1 MPFHGR
7 KRHIRPEKQIQ
18 SMNLSRITVVALLAG
33 TPNSLQAN
41 GFRLVSQ
48 DALAAARGEAFAATA
63 DNPSAIHYNPAGIS
77 QLDGFQARMGLYAL
91 HFEPTF
97 QPPAGTVTTPFVTN
111 RTHEITEQDV
121 VAPQLYATYAVPET
135 PLTLGLGVY
144 APHGANVE
152 WPQDTG
158 FRAVAVDGE
167 LTYLRVN
174 PVASLE
180 IRPGLSLA
188 AGLMIDN
195 AEISQGQGLS
205 RRTNTGDEF
214 RFEGD
219 AWTAGYNMG
228 LLWQINPQWSVGAT
242 YRSKSQLN
250 FDGDTDIV
258 QPPFQ
263 RAGTGAEMELE
274 FPATWVLGISYRPT
288 DRWNIEFNAD
298 YTEWS
303 SIDTTTIFQD
313 VKPRSGVQ
321 QNIPVTLGWKN
332 SWILKLG
339 ATRQFD
345 DGWRASTG
353 YVFNE
358 NSVPSGFYSP
368 LAADLDRHFFTV
380 GIGRDWSRY
389 SLDLAYQYGFAATRT
404 VTGSVT
410 TSKPGNFAGQDGDG
424 KYDFESHALLLSFG
438 VKF

>member
-1 MPFHGR
+1 L
-7 KRHIRPEKQIQ
+7 E
-18 SMNLSRITVVALLAG
+18 
-33 TPNSLQAN
+33 AN

-77 QLDGFQARMGLYAL
+77 QLDGFQARTGVYAL

-97 QPPAGTVTTPFVTN
+97 TPPAGTVTTPFVTN
-111 RTHEITEQDV
+111 KTHGIKEQDA
-121 VAPQLYATYAVPET
+121 VAPHLYATYAVPET

-144 APHGANVE
+144 APHGAAVE

-195 AEISQGQGLS
+195 AELSQGQGLS
-205 RRTNTGDEF
+205 RRTNTGDKF

-228 LLWQINPQWSVGAT
+228 LLWQINKQWSVGAT
-242 YRSKSQLN
+242 YRSKSRLD
-250 FDGDTDIV
+250 FDGATDIV

-263 RAGTGAEMELE
+263 RAGTGADMELE
-274 FPATWVLGISYRPT
+274 FPATWVMGISYRPT

-339 ATRQFD
+339 ATRFFD
-345 DGWRASTG
+345 EGWRASAG

-389 SLDLAYQYGFAATRT
+389 SLDLAYQYGFAPTRT

-410 TSKPGNFAGQDGDG
+410 TSKPGNFAGQNGDG
-424 KYDFESHALLLSFG
+424 RYDFESHALLLSFG

>member
-1 MPFHGR
+1 MRTSVLILLSGMPDR
-7 KRHIRPEKQIQ
+7 
-18 SMNLSRITVVALLAG
+18 LD
-33 TPNSLQAN
+33 AN

-77 QLDGFQARMGLYAL
+77 QLNGFQARVGMYAL

-97 QPPAGTVTTPFVTN
+97 TPPSGTVTTRFVTN
-111 RTHEITEQDV
+111 KTHEIKKQDAI
-121 VAPQLYATYAVPET
+121 APQLYATYALPDA

-144 APHGANVE
+144 APHGAGME

-158 FRAVAVDGE
+158 FRAVAVDAD

-174 PVASLE
+174 PVASLK

-188 AGLMIDN
+188 AGLMIDK
-195 AEISQGQGLS
+195 AELSQGQGLS

-219 AWTAGYNMG
+219 AWATGYNMG
-228 LLWQINPQWSVGAT
+228 LLWRINNQWSLGAT
-242 YRSKSQLN
+242 YRSRSLMN
-250 FDGDTDIV
+250 FEGDTDIV

-274 FPATWVLGISYRPT
+274 FPATWVLGVSYRPT

-298 YTEWS
+298 RTEWS
-303 SIDTTTIFQD
+303 SIDATTIFQD

-321 QNIPVTLGWKN
+321 QNIPVTLDWKD
-332 SWILKLG
+332 SWILKFG
-339 ATRQFD
+339 ATRFFD
-345 DGWRASTG
+345 DGWRASAG

-389 SLDLAYQYGFAATRT
+389 SLDLAYQYGFAPART

-410 TSKPGNFAGQDGDG
+410 TSKPGNFAGQNGDG